1 MASTNISAITVLLTG
16 NATGG
21 SGIVTAS
28 GNTCTITGP
37 TGGQLD
43 LNTLMV
49 RVTNAATGS
58 GAIITVNAGTST
70 YSAIGI
76 GDLTVASCGT
86 NSSVWIGGKGLESAR
101 FVNASADS
109 LILTFVSSLTASVS
123 TCYCVVEAFQQPFEI
138 TG

>member
-1 MASTNISAITVLLTG
+1 MASTSISAITVLLSG
-16 NATGG
+16 VATGG

-43 LNTLMV
+43 LNTLMI

-58 GAIITVNAGTST
+58 GAYITVNAGTST
-70 YSAIGI
+70 YSSIGQ
-76 GDLTVASCGT
+76 GDYTVASCGT
-86 NSSVWIGGKGLESAR
+86 ASTVWIGGKGLESAR

-109 LILTFVSSLTASVS
+109 LILTFKTPSTSAS

>member
-1 MASTNISAITVLLTG
+1 MAATAISAITLLVTG

-21 SGIVTAS
+21 SGVVTAS

-43 LNTLMV
+43 LNSLV
-49 RVTNAATGS
+49 IRVTNEATGS
-58 GAIITVNAGTST
+58 GAIITVKAGGST
-70 YSAIGI
+70 YSGIGT

-86 NSSVWIGGKGLESAR
+86 GSTVWIGGKGLESAR
-101 FVNASADS
+101 FLDASDQS
-109 LILTFVSSLTASVS
+109 VILNFVSSLTASAT
-123 TCYCVVEAFQQPFEI
+123 TCYCTIEAFQLPFEI